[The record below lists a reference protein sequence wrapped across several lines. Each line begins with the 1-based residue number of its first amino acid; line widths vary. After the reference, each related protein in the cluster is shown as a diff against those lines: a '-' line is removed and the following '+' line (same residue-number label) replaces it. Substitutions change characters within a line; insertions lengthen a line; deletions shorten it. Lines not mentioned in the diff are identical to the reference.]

1 MTTPTFL
8 SPVFTGQQ
16 FYDNNRNILAGGQ
29 IYQYEG
35 GSYTVEQT
43 TYQGS
48 NTGTS
53 ANANPIVLDANGR
66 MPTEMWLQQG
76 LYYNFTVLDV
86 NNNLIMEVP
95 NVIGAVSSSVP
106 GSGSTGISVWNQSA
120 TPGYISGTQFVIA
133 GDVTGDY
140 AIGNR
145 VQYING
151 STQYGY
157 GTVSAVSYT
166 SGNTEV
172 TVTDQTVSIGSN
184 ISAVY
189 WSALTTTG
197 ITVDAGGVSYTSAL
211 TYSATNTVG
220 GQISNINSEI
230 ATINTPTGVTPGTY
244 NQANITVNTAGRITA
259 ASTGLVVTT
268 KGDLEGFSTVP
279 ARIPVGADG
288 TVLTANSGNAN
299 GVQWQAPFNS
309 NLTNAA
315 TANLVRTGSAGVVAD
330 PALTIALEANIVY
343 QFTFDWYMYSPS
355 AGVFMTIGYSGT
367 NVNGAFY
374 VVGAQSSYNTYA
386 INTQAL
392 FAAGID
398 SPVMVRIVGSIYT
411 SSAGNL
417 YVAWGNAGAGS
428 NQMTRYASSSA
439 NAVQVS

>member
-8 SPVFTGQQ
+8 LPVWNGIRFTDQ
-16 FYDNNRNILAGGQ
+16 NNNILAGGM

-35 GSYTVEQT
+35 GSFTVEQT
-43 TYQGS
+43 TYS
-48 NTGTS
+48 GTNDGTA
-53 ANANPIVLDANGR
+53 ANPNPIVLDMNGLASVQ
-66 MPTEMWLQQG
+66 MYGQEG
-76 LYYNFTVLDV
+76 LYYNLKLTDSNGNTIDTLT
-86 NNNLIMEVP
+86 NI
-95 NVIGAVSSSVP
+95 IGSQSSSVP

-145 VQYING
+145 VQFLNG

-172 TVTDQTVSIGSN
+172 TLTDLSINIGSN
-184 ISAVY
+184 LSAVY

-197 ITVDAGGVSYTSAL
+197 ITVDAGAVSYSSAL
-211 TYSATNTVG
+211 TYAASNTVG
-220 GQISNINSEI
+220 GQLSNINSEI
-230 ATINTPTGVTPGTY
+230 TTINTPTGVTPGSY
-244 NQANITVNTAGRITA
+244 KQANITVNTLGRITS
-259 ASTGLVVTT
+259 ASNGLVQTT
-268 KGDLEGFSTVP
+268 KGDLAGFSTVP
-279 ARIPVGADG
+279 VRIPVGANG
-288 TVLTANSGNAN
+288 TVLTANSANAN
-299 GVQWQAPFNS
+299 GLQWQAPFNS
-309 NLTNAA
+309 NLTNGA
-315 TANLVRTGSAGVVAD
+315 TADLIRTGPDGVTAD

-374 VVGAQSSYNTYA
+374 VGGAQSSYNTYA

-392 FAAGID
+392 FASGID
-398 SPVMVRIVGSIYT
+398 SQVMFRIVGSIYT

-439 NAVQVS
+439 NAVQTS